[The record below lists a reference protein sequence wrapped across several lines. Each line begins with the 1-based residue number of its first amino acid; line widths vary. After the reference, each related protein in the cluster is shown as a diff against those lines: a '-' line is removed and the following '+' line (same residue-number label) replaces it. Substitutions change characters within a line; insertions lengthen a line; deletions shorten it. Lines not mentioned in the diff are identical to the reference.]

1 MNIDPLKRQQPIALR
16 GVTRRTRPDE
26 SEQRQTSGDAVL
38 DNITRQN
45 LVLQLKDLPEVRAD
59 VVELGRKL
67 ANDPGYPPDE
77 VIDKLAQVIADM
89 PVDWLDEVVE
99 DFDVPA
105 SEK

>member
-1 MNIDPLKRQQPIALR
+1 MKASSGRLPAMPFSTTSRD
-16 GVTRRTRPDE
+16 RTSSCNSRI
-26 SEQRQTSGDAVL
+26 SQRW
-38 DNITRQN
+38 
-45 LVLQLKDLPEVRAD
+45 RAD

-67 ANDPGYPPDE
+67 AKRSRLSPDE